1 MHGWRL
7 GGAFSLETDE
17 AQEKVDVPEGAS
29 PSGVAHGAFHGRAGA
44 GVFQEFL
51 RVSGHG
57 LAPCQGRCVLATL
70 GWYLHSIVPES
81 QLTAKIEEYNDYIK
95 DGILAIVALVV
106 VYFVI
111 RTYIKK
117 AKADKK

>member
-1 MHGWRL
+1 MTFWKFIFYTAIG
-7 GGAFSLETDE
+7 
-17 AQEKVDVPEGAS
+17 
-29 PSGVAHGAFHGRAGA
+29 SG
-44 GVFQEFL
+44 L
-51 RVSGHG
+51 WN
-57 LAPCQGRCVLATL
+57 CVLATL

-95 DGILAIVALVV
+95 DGILVIVALVV